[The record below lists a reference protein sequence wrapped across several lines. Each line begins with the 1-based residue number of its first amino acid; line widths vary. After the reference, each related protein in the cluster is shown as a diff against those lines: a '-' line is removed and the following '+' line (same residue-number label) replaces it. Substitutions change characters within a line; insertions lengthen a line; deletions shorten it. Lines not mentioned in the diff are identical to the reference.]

1 LTINKF
7 YGQAINP
14 SQSDISEI
22 IIAGSDVQ
30 MITFGDTANGTI
42 DNIRITQVGS
52 YIRTIKMHSNR
63 PGMMTINKVQLI
75 AVDYANLRVAVE
87 FTLES
92 ATDNFTRGKI
102 VEVDSRELN
111 DEEVR
116 ISLELSSINPAD
128 LFMIMGAYRIKPS
141 FPAIPG
147 SEGVGKIIER
157 GSNVTNLQIGD
168 RVVIP
173 FYAGVST
180 WGEEII
186 IESSKTIQ
194 VPLDNKASIQQIAM
208 ASINPPSAYYMLTKY
223 EKLEKGDWIIQNA
236 ANSAVGSCVIGF
248 AKLLGLKTINI
259 VRREEVLEE
268 VKNLG
273 GDIVLLDGPDLVKRV
288 VKEKNIYR
296 IDFNQGVDCRLMT
309 EKKADLIKGL
319 PIFPFRFA
327 FDGMHEDGYWQRAT
341 KIMIDRGYKRF
352 TNYVLFNF
360 KDTSEDFYYRLKL
373 HSELSYKYKAEIDA
387 FPMKYKPILNIQ
399 KQKNYVGINW
409 TKKELSG
416 FNALIGNHSGTGIVS
431 TRNRKV
437 FNNNAIN
444 EFEYFYGKN
453 EKEFKRLINY
463 ENIRELCKRKSMKN
477 IIKAAKIKK

>member
-1 LTINKF
+1 MRIALIDGSKHSTIYSIALLKI
-7 YGQAINP
+7 GAWLK
-14 SQSDISEI
+14 SQ
-22 IIAGSDVQ
+22 GHKCKL
-30 MITFGDTANGTI
+30 FKRLPK
-42 DNIRITQVGS
+42 DNIKYDEIWISTLFTFDIPYVKGMIREAKKRYKIIKVG
-52 YIRTIKMHSNR
+52 
-63 PGMMTINKVQLI
+63 GI
-75 AVDYANLRVAVE
+75 AASLLPEKFEEEN
-87 FTLES
+87 
-92 ATDNFTRGKI
+92 
-102 VEVDSRELN
+102 VEVT
-111 DEEVR
+111 
-116 ISLELSSINPAD
+116 I
-128 LFMIMGAYRIKPS
+128 GRIK
-141 FPAIPG
+141 
-147 SEGVGKIIER
+147 GVEEFAPDYSLLNEKPKYSIAYLSR
-157 GSNVTNLQIGD
+157 GCV
-168 RVVIP
+168 RKCK
-173 FYAGVST
+173 FCM
-180 WGEEII
+180 
-186 IESSKTIQ
+186 
-194 VPLDNKASIQQIAM
+194 VP
-208 ASINPPSAYYMLTKY
+208 
-223 EKLEKGDWIIQNA
+223 KLEPKFENNRNWEKDLYPG
-236 ANSAVGSCVIGF
+236 
-248 AKLLGLKTINI
+248 AKEILFYDNNWLAKPNKEIKKDT
-259 VRREEVLEE
+259 E
-268 VKNLG
+268 
-273 GDIVLLDGPDLVKRV
+273 DLKRV

-360 KDTSEDFYYRLKL
+360 KDTPEDFYYRLKL

-416 FNALIGNHSGTGIVS
+416 FNALIGNHSSTGIVS

>member
-1 LTINKF
+1 MK
-7 YGQAINP
+7 
-14 SQSDISEI
+14 
-22 IIAGSDVQ
+22 IAQYSS
-30 MITFGDTANGTI
+30 FGKPFE
-42 DNIRITQVGS
+42 V
-52 YIRTIKMHSNR
+52 
-63 PGMMTINKVQLI
+63 
-75 AVDYANLRVAVE
+75 VE
-87 FTLES
+87 
-92 ATDNFTRGKI
+92 I

-288 VKEKNIYR
+288 VKETENAKIKLGLDAVAGDATHR
-296 IDFNQGVDCRLMT
+296 ISQCVSDYGTVVNYGAMSMKKCEIGASQVIFKQIKLVGFWYHRWTQTVDQKEFEELTSITNSAIFNGDITVPIHSIHALSDINNALKT
-309 EKKADLIKGL
+309 SLSGKLNGKVLIKG
-319 PIFPFRFA
+319 PA
-327 FDGMHEDGYWQRAT
+327 FE
-341 KIMIDRGYKRF
+341 
-352 TNYVLFNF
+352 
-360 KDTSEDFYYRLKL
+360 
-373 HSELSYKYKAEIDA
+373 
-387 FPMKYKPILNIQ
+387 
-399 KQKNYVGINW
+399 
-409 TKKELSG
+409 
-416 FNALIGNHSGTGIVS
+416 
-431 TRNRKV
+431 
-437 FNNNAIN
+437 
-444 EFEYFYGKN
+444 
-453 EKEFKRLINY
+453 
-463 ENIRELCKRKSMKN
+463 
-477 IIKAAKIKK
+477 